1 MTPIVA
7 LIAPG
12 NMGSGVAQRLT
23 ENKVK
28 VLTSLAGRSE
38 ASAKRARA
46 AGMIAVEDAQL
57 TEADF
62 LMSIVPPGDALGLAK
77 RLAPILTAANKKP
90 VYVECNAVSPRTMLE
105 IAGVIGATGCP
116 FVGAGIIGPPPKP
129 GLANTKIYASGP
141 AAPLFAKL
149 NDYGLIVRVLN
160 GPLTAASALKMSYA
174 GITKGFTALG
184 AAMMLAATRGSS
196 AEALKAE
203 LADSRPDLLGFLTKQ
218 VPAMYSKAYR
228 WVAEMEEISE
238 FVGKDHPENEMM
250 MAAAKLYERIADD
263 VEGKKSETGVMD
275 EFLKS

>member
-23 ENKVK
+23 ENKVT

-46 AGMIAVEDAQL
+46 AGMAAVTDAQL

-62 LMSIVPPGDALGLAK
+62 LMSIVPPGDALGLAE
-77 RLAPILTAANKKP
+77 RLVPVLTATNKKP
-90 VYVECNAVSPRTMLE
+90 VYIECNAVSPRTTLE
-105 IAGVIGATGCP
+105 IADVIGETGCP

-129 GLANTKIYASGP
+129 CSANTKIYASGP

-149 NDYGLIVRVLN
+149 NDYGLIVRVLE

-184 AAMMLAATRGSS
+184 AAMMLAAARGGS
-196 AEALKAE
+196 ADALKAE
-203 LADSRPDLLGFLTKQ
+203 LADSRPDLLGYLSKQ
-218 VPAMYSKAYR
+218 VPSMYSKAYR

-238 FVGKDHPENEMM
+238 FVGKDQPENNMM
-250 MAAAKLYERIADD
+250 VAAARFYERIAKDF
-263 VEGKKSETGVMD
+263 EGKKAETGAMD
-275 EFLKS
+275 KFLKS